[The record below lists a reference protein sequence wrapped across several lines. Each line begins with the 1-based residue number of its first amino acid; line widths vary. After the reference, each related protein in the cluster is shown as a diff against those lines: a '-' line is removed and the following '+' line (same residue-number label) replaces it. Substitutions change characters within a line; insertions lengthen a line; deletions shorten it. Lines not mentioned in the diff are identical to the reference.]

1 MRKRGISKGRRAEKL
16 VFSAKEDEKI
26 TIRRENAFREKEKKA
41 KDRES
46 QKKKAVAEKQTQE
59 EVGTCKE

>member
-1 MRKRGISKGRRAEKL
+1 MRKRGTSKDRRAEKL
-16 VFSAKEDEKI
+16 VISAKEDEKI
-26 TIRRENAFREKEKKA
+26 TIRRENAFREKEKEA

-46 QKKKAVAEKQTQE
+46 QEKKAVEEKQTQE